1 MANFPLHGAGA
12 LRQRAKSPGFLAAVQ
27 PRRVQSLFTDAGA
40 RAEPLFTEEPEADL
54 SVGVESLA
62 PPLPPP
68 PQPLPP
74 ESAEKLGKA
83 LGEMR
88 RTSHALG
95 GQVAATALEIGCLLA
110 RRIIEEELKSDPKLR
125 LSLARAAVRRVG
137 ESQKVT
143 LHLSPADVEAVTA
156 AAGEGDPLGVPM
168 ARVEVVT
175 DTNLS
180 PGDSIVES
188 DTAMVDGRI
197 GTRLEELRRVFRSVI
212 DSDDGEG

>member
-1 MANFPLHGAGA
+1 MATFPLHGG
-12 LRQRAKSPGFLAAVQ
+12 LRQRAKSPGFLASVQ
-27 PRRVQSLFTDAGA
+27 PRRVQSLFTDSPTQ
-40 RAEPLFTEEPEADL
+40 AEPLFAEDSEEDL

-62 PPLPPP
+62 PPLPQP

-74 ESAEKLGKA
+74 EASEKLGKA
-83 LGEMR
+83 VGELR

-110 RRIIEEELKSDPKLR
+110 KRIIDEELKSDPQLR

-137 ESQKVT
+137 ESQKITVR
-143 LHLSPADVEAVTA
+143 LSPADVEAVTA
-156 AAGEGDPLGVPM
+156 AAGESEPLGVPM
-168 ARVEVVT
+168 ARVEVVA

>member
-1 MANFPLHGAGA
+1 MTNFPGA
-12 LRQRAKSPGFLAAVQ
+12 LRQRAKSPGFLSAVP
-27 PRRVQSLFTDAGA
+27 PRRIQPLFTDPAA
-40 RAEPLFTEEPEADL
+40 EAEPLFGGDDDADL
-54 SVGVESLA
+54 TAGVESLA

-74 ESAEKLGKA
+74 EASEKLGKA
-83 LGEMR
+83 VGDLR

-95 GQVAATALEIGCLLA
+95 GQVAATALEIACLLA
-110 RRIIEEELKSDPKLR
+110 KRIIEEELKGDPKLR

-137 ESQKVT
+137 EAQKVT
-143 LHLSPADVEAVTA
+143 VHLSPADAEAVAA
-156 AAGEGDPLGVPM
+156 AAGEGDPLGLPM
-168 ARVEVVT
+168 ARIEIVP

-212 DSDDGEG
+212 DSDNGEG

>member
-1 MANFPLHGAGA
+1 MANFPLHGG
-12 LRQRAKSPGFLAAVQ
+12 LRQRAKSPGFLASVQ
-27 PRRVQSLFTDAGA
+27 PRRVQSLFTDSSSQ
-40 RAEPLFTEEPEADL
+40 AEPLFADDSEADL

-74 ESAEKLGKA
+74 EASEKLGKA
-83 LGEMR
+83 VGELR

-95 GQVAATALEIGCLLA
+95 GQVAATALEIACLLA
-110 RRIIEEELKSDPKLR
+110 KRIIEEELKSDPKLR

-143 LHLSPADVEAVTA
+143 VHLSPADVEAVTA
-156 AAGEGDPLGVPM
+156 AAGEGDPLGIPM